1 MADELLGVLQTLRGT
16 FSLGLLCWAVV
27 KDPET
32 QALIH
37 SHDVCILKQG
47 LRAVRQGQDRNIPAG
62 REVYDV
68 KVSGS
73 GLPIDYD
80 HLSQE
85 LSKMLLRNFT
95 ADCFEAVKEYC
106 EKSGQMKEMKFQR
119 WYQFARIVR
128 NCLTHTQCWKFMS
141 HDLSLLPI
149 TWNGITIDASLQG
162 KESDGT
168 VYNWFDACVLYAAM
182 HSFAQSL
189 R

>member
-47 LRAVRQGQDRNIPAG
+47 LRAVKQGQNRKIPAG
-62 REVYDV
+62 TEVYDV
-68 KVSGS
+68 AVSGP
-73 GLPIDYD
+73 GVPNDYD

-85 LSKMLLRNFT
+85 LSKMLLRNFS

-106 EKSGQMKEMKFQR
+106 EKSEQIKEMQSQP

-128 NCLTHTQCWKFMS
+128 NSLTHTQYWKFTPY
-141 HDLSLLPI
+141 DLSLLPI
-149 TWNGITIDASLQG
+149 TWNGKKIDASLQG
-162 KESDGT
+162 KESDSI
-168 VYNWFDACVLYAAM
+168 VCNWFDACVLYAAM
-182 HSFAQSL
+182 YSFAQSL
-189 R
+189 K

>member
-1 MADELLGVLQTLRGT
+1 MADELLSILQTLRDT

-32 QALIH
+32 QSLIH
-37 SHDVCILKQG
+37 RHDVCILKQG
-47 LRAVRQGQDRNIPAG
+47 LRAVKQGQNRKIPAG
-62 REVYDV
+62 TEVYDV
-68 KVSGS
+68 AVSGP
-73 GLPIDYD
+73 GLPTDYD

-95 ADCFEAVKEYC
+95 ADCFEAIKEHC
-106 EKSGQMKEMKFQR
+106 EKSGQMKEMQSQP

-128 NCLTHTQCWKFMS
+128 NCLTHTQCWKFKP

-149 TWNGITIDASLQG
+149 TWNGKTIEVSFQG

-168 VYNWFDACVLYAAM
+168 VYNWFDACTLYASM
-182 HSFAQSL
+182 YGFAQSL
-189 R
+189 K